1 MKPIGKRAGTYVLM
15 TALVSSQLVLSTAPK
30 ALAEGGPQGAAVEQA
45 SFAVVNVARNK
56 AVTTNAPTTSGQPLS
71 ALTDGVTARD
81 KYVLYSVATGP
92 KWAQVDLG
100 RAYDVERLN
109 VRSDWGSSASVYR
122 YARDVVVQLSNDPDF
137 ASGVVT
143 VFNNDGDNSSGL
155 GVGTDAEYLEP
166 ADGSGKDIYLS
177 TPVNAR
183 YVRFWANGHI
193 RVNGQLNLV
202 NTPIEIEAY
211 ADPEDA
217 APPGT
222 VADLAATGTTVNAV
236 ELGWTAPGNDGDV
249 GTAVQYDIRYA
260 KTPITESSWASAS
273 QASNEPVPAA
283 AGTPQKILIEG
294 LTPGTTYY
302 FAMKTRDFAFESALS
317 NVATVATSAV
327 DTVAP
332 AAIADLRVEDAM
344 FRSARLTWTAPGND
358 GLLGSAVKYEVRYST
373 SPITEANWDAAT
385 QAEDELPQRPVGSTM
400 QYKATELTLGETYYF
415 AVRTYDAAGNASGL
429 SNAASATIVAPVP
442 DAVTVSSLSALQ
454 QAINEAPANGRVITL
469 AAGTYDQTAPIQISN
484 KNNITIQ
491 GATTDFNDTVVKGPG
506 INSTVVDMNFRVNN
520 SDYVT
525 FKHLTIQ
532 DSYYHAIQLNE
543 GSNYFVADSIKTW
556 DNGEGG
562 FKTTFNLGSG
572 NGYSDY
578 GVVENSLIGYT
589 TTGMRDHVEGID
601 LIASKG
607 WIVRGNRFENSK
619 RPSGTPGYG
628 FFAKANSIDTIVENN
643 VFLNS
648 DIAISFGGGGSGAS
662 FFRNQDQTYE
672 HRGGIMRNNVVLGT
686 EDAGIYM
693 NKATGY
699 KVYNNTM
706 LGISPGT
713 TSGSVESRYPQSDGD
728 VRNNLMD
735 KPVKERDGGTITASH
750 NIENATLAWLRDPAN
765 GDYRLNP
772 ATAQAAIDAG
782 IALADVPTDF
792 AGNPRP
798 LGAAYDI
805 GAYETLA
812 GAPTIA
818 ADTLDWTN
826 DDVVVTIQYP
836 TGAAQKQYRIGED
849 GAWAAYDGPIAVAS
863 NGTVYARA
871 LDAAGRSTD
880 VASYAVAN
888 IDKTAPQ
895 LSVQLDKT
903 TLWPANH
910 KLVEVNAT
918 WSADDG
924 EGSGVASVVLDSI
937 ASSEAETDAGDIQ
950 AVLGAPTATFALRAE
965 REGNGTGRVYTVTYK
980 ATDAAGNETFV
991 SVDVAAPHDRSEQ

>member
-1 MKPIGKRAGTYVLM
+1 M
-15 TALVSSQLVLSTAPK
+15 TALVSTQLVLTAETK
-30 ALAEGGPQGAAVEQA
+30 ALATESATNVAVGDAAA
-45 SFAVVNVARNK
+45 SAATGLVVNVARNK
-56 AVTTNAPTTSGQPLS
+56 AVTTNAATTSNQPLS

-81 KYVLYSVATGP
+81 KYVLYSVSTGP

-100 RAYDVERLN
+100 RAYDITRLN
-109 VRSDWGSSASVYR
+109 VRSDWGSSAGVYR
-122 YARDVVVQLSNDPDF
+122 TTRDVVVQLSNDPDF
-137 ASGVVT
+137 ATGVVT
-143 VFNNDGDNSSGL
+143 VFNNDADNSSGL
-155 GVGTDAEYLEP
+155 GAGTDAEYLEP
-166 ADGSGKDIYLS
+166 ADGSGKDIHLAS
-177 TPVNAR
+177 TVNAR
-183 YVRFWANGHI
+183 YVRFWANGHV

-217 APPGT
+217 EAPGT
-222 VADLAATGTTVNAV
+222 VADLTVAGATTNAA
-236 ELGWTAPGNDGDV
+236 ELAWTAPGNDGNV
-249 GTAVQYDIRYA
+249 GTAIQYDIRYA
-260 KTPITESSWASAS
+260 TSPITEATWASAT
-273 QASNEPVPAA
+273 QASNEPAPAA
-283 AGTPQKILIEG
+283 AGTAQKLLIEG
-294 LTPGTTYY
+294 LVPGKTYY
-302 FAMKTRDFAFESALS
+302 FAMRTRDFAYESALS
-317 NVATVATSAV
+317 NVASVATPAV

-332 AAIADLRVEDAM
+332 AAIADLGVEAAM
-344 FRSARLTWTAPGND
+344 FRSAKLTWTAPGND
-358 GLLGSAVKYEVRYST
+358 GLLGSAAKYEVRYAT
-373 SPITEANWDAAT
+373 SPITEATWDSAL
-385 QAEDELPQRPVGSTM
+385 QAEDELPQRPVGSAM
-400 QYKATELTLGETYYF
+400 QYKVTELTPGETYYF
-415 AVRTYDAAGNASGL
+415 AVRTLDAAGNVSGL
-429 SNAASATIVAPVP
+429 SNAASATIATPTP

-469 AAGTYDQTAPIQISN
+469 AAGTYDQTAPIQISG

-491 GATTDFNDTVVKGPG
+491 GATSDYNDTVIKGQG

-543 GSNYFVADSIKTW
+543 GSNYLVADSIKTW

-562 FKTTFNLGSG
+562 FKTTFNLSSG

-578 GVVENSLIGYT
+578 GIVKNSLIGYT

-607 WIVRGNRFENSK
+607 WIIQGNRFENSK

-648 DIAISFGGGGSGAS
+648 DIAISFGGGGSGAT

-672 HRGGIMRNNVVLGT
+672 HRGGIMRNNVVIGT
-686 EDAGIYM
+686 EDAAIYM

-706 LGISPGT
+706 LGISPDT

-750 NIENATLAWLRDPAN
+750 NIENATLAWLLDPAN

-782 IALADVPTDF
+782 IALPDVPTDF

-805 GAYETLA
+805 GVYETLA
-812 GAPTIA
+812 GAPSIA
-818 ADTLDWTN
+818 VDTVDWTN
-826 DDVVVTIQYP
+826 GDVVATIDYP
-836 TGAAQKQYRIGED
+836 AGAAQKQYRIGEA
-849 GAWAAYDGPIAVAS
+849 GEWTTYVGPIALAA
-863 NGTVYARA
+863 NGTVYARG
-871 LDAAGRSTD
+871 LDAAGRPTD
-880 VASYAVAN
+880 VASYEVTN

-903 TLWPANH
+903 SLWPANG
-910 KLVEVNAT
+910 KLALVNAT
-918 WSADDG
+918 WSANDG
-924 EGSGVASVVLDSI
+924 EGSGIVSVVLDSI
-937 ASSEAETDAGDIQ
+937 VSSEANTDPDDIA
-950 AVLGAPTATFALRAE
+950 AVLGAPTASFALRAE
-965 REGNGTGRVYTVTYK
+965 REGNGLGRVYTVTYK
-980 ATDAAGNETFV
+980 ATDAAGNETRV
-991 SVDVAAPHDRSEQ
+991 SVDVVVPHDQSGN